1 MHKSFPEIRP
11 IFLRKAERTK
21 AHVLALK
28 ITRHFEA
35 CLRPVFGTTDASAC
49 PMTPDDALVALGR
62 LTYLHQSG
70 AKGMRTLLPRPD
82 ELQSSILDALG
93 LSFPRKG

>member
-21 AHVLALK
+21 AHVLVAMLALK

-35 CLRPVFGTTDASAC
+35 LLRPAFGTTDESAS
-49 PMTPDDALVALGR
+49 PMTPEDALVALGR
-62 LTYLHQSG
+62 LLLAVQIRDYPATNRSSDG
-70 AKGMRTLLPRPD
+70 KNDKGPAKAPCHWM
-82 ELQSSILDALG
+82 
-93 LSFPRKG
+93 